1 MKPTAIAM
9 WLSTGCILLTT
20 ALSVNAQQVNTVVGN
35 TVKPERREVNEALIK
50 QLKLPAGFEINVFAQ
65 DLGNPRMM
73 AFNNDGTLY
82 VTRREQGDVM
92 MLRDRNGDG
101 RTDEARVVAS
111 NLKLVNGITIRENRL
126 YLATPTTV
134 YVADL
139 QPNGTVANLRPLVEN
154 LPDGGQ
160 HPNRTIAFGPDGML
174 YITVGS
180 TCNGCDDSN
189 EESATIVQVRPDG
202 SQRTIYAEGLR
213 NTIGF
218 GWQPQT
224 KELWGMDH
232 GTDWRGDDKPPEE
245 LNRIQRGANY
255 GWPFCYGD
263 RRPDVYL
270 SADPQGM
277 TKEEYCARTIA
288 PVLTYQAHSAPIG
301 MVFYTATQFPQQYR
315 NDAFVAMRGS
325 WNRQPPSGYKIV
337 RVRFQNGKPVGF
349 EDFITG
355 FLIEKGAAH
364 FGRVAGLTVAPD
376 GSLLIS
382 EDTNGVIYRVSY
394 TGSKK

>member
-1 MKPTAIAM
+1 MKLTAIAT

-20 ALSVNAQQVNTVVGN
+20 GLWANAQQVNTVVGN
-35 TVKPERREVNEALIK
+35 TVKPERRDVSEALIK
-50 QLKLPAGFEINVFAQ
+50 QLKLPTGFQLNVFAEG
-65 DLGNPRMM
+65 LGNPRMM
-73 AFNNDGTLY
+73 AFANDGTLY
-82 VTRREQGDVM
+82 VTRRDQGDVM

-101 RTDEARVVAS
+101 RADEKRVVAS

-134 YVADL
+134 SVADL
-139 QPNGTVANLRPLVEN
+139 QQNGSVANMRPLVEN

-160 HPNRTIAFGPDGML
+160 HPNRTLAFGPDGML

-189 EESATIVQVRPDG
+189 PESATIVQVRPDG
-202 SQRTIYAEGLR
+202 SQRTIYAKGLR

-218 GWQPQT
+218 GWHPQT

-232 GTDWRGDDKPPEE
+232 GTDWRGDNLPPEE
-245 LNRIQRGANY
+245 LNRIQPRGNY

-263 RRPDVYL
+263 RRPDIYL
-270 SADPQGM
+270 SADPEGM
-277 TKEEYCARTIA
+277 SKEEYCSRTIA

-301 MVFYTATQFPQQYR
+301 MVFYTATQFPQEYR

-325 WNRQPPSGYKIV
+325 WNRNPPSGYKVV
-337 RVRFQNGKPVGF
+337 RLRFQNGKPVGF
-349 EDFITG
+349 EDFLTG
-355 FLIEKGAAH
+355 FLVEKGAAQ
-364 FGRVAGLTVAPD
+364 FGRVAGLMVAPD
-376 GSLLIS
+376 GSLLIA

-394 TGSKK
+394 TGNNK

>member
-1 MKPTAIAM
+1 MKPRTLAI
-9 WLSTGCILLTT
+9 WLSTGWILLTT
-20 ALSVNAQQVNTVVGN
+20 ALSAKAQEVNTVVGH
-35 TVKPERREVNEALIK
+35 TVKPEQRDVNQALIN
-50 QLKLPAGFEINVFAQ
+50 QLKLPYGFEIDVFAQ
-65 DLGNPRMM
+65 DIGNPRMM

-82 VTRREQGDVM
+82 VTRREEGDVM

-101 RTDEARVVAS
+101 RADEQSLVAS
-111 NLKLVNGITIRENRL
+111 NLKLVHGITIRDNRL

-139 QPNGTVANLRPLVEN
+139 QPNGTLANLRPFVEN
-154 LPDGGQ
+154 LPSGGQ

-180 TCNGCDDSN
+180 TCNNCDESD

-218 GWQPQT
+218 GWHPQT
-224 KELWGMDH
+224 QELWGMDH
-232 GTDWRGDDKPPEE
+232 GTDWRGDNQPPEE
-245 LNRIQRGANY
+245 LNLLQRGANY
-255 GWPFCYGD
+255 GWPYCYGD
-263 RRPDVYL
+263 RRPDVYV
-270 SADPQGM
+270 SGEPEGM
-277 TKEEYCARTIA
+277 TQEEYCARSIP

-301 MVFYTATQFPQQYR
+301 MVFYTANQFPQEYR

-325 WNRQPPSGYKIV
+325 WNRKSPTGYKIV

-349 EDFITG
+349 EDFLSG
-355 FLIEKGAAH
+355 FLIENGAAH
-364 FGRVAGLTVAPD
+364 FGRLAGVAVAPD

-382 EDTNGVIYRVSY
+382 EDTNGIIYRVSY
-394 TGSKK
+394 TGQ

>member
-20 ALSVNAQQVNTVVGN
+20 ALSVDAQQVNTVVGN
-35 TVKPERREVNEALIK
+35 TVKPSRREVNEALLK

-111 NLKLVNGITIRENRL
+111 NLKLVHGITIRENRL

-180 TCNGCDDSN
+180 TCNGCDESN
-189 EESATIVQVRPDG
+189 EENATIVQVRPDG

-325 WNRQPPSGYKIV
+325 WNRQPPTGYKIV

-349 EDFITG
+349 EDFLTG

-364 FGRVAGLTVAPD
+364 FGRVAGLIVAPD

-394 TGSKK
+394 TGSK